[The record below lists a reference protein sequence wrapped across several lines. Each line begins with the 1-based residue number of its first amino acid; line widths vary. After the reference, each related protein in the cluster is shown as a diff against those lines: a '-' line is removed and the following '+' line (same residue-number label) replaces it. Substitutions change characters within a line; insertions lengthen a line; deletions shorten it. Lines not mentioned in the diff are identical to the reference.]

1 MSLRVVRTRIAP
13 WGLWC
18 ATMAGVAWLWGDV
31 HDEAAVGF
39 VLAAEYELATP
50 EPARVAAVAVTPGQR
65 VRAGEVLVSLD
76 AQAIDAELAIVA
88 AERARLE
95 AELGA
100 VRAESRVRV
109 GDTTREFDESVAA
122 ADVALRTARAER
134 KAAAAEYAALSE
146 QVATLGGLVEQ
157 RMADRRELDALR
169 VEHVALEKQLQTAD
183 ALIPQLVSQAAAA
196 RARRAALPADATEA
210 ALRPVQAEL
219 AVVERQ
225 EQLLAVRREAM
236 SLRAVVDGDVAAVHL
251 QAGEVADTGLPI
263 VTLVGD
269 AAAAEVQVCQ
279 REAQAGRGRP
289 GEAVRVRPRGSAGAE
304 AGGRIVRV
312 APRIAELPPRC
323 WRDPKLPEWGREL
336 VVRLDE
342 PLSLLPGQA
351 VSVRFLGEDAGPL
364 SGSAAPIDS
373 PREVIGEASSGV
385 ASSTSIDLRPPH
397 EITLEASA
405 GAASQDASA
414 IATNPSLAAPSPLVV
429 PSALAAR
436 TRFEPSALTWSA
448 RRDRFVIASDDT
460 GLADRDEHAP
470 WLFTMDRHGRVDV
483 EPLVVSGIDGFSDLE
498 AIAPAAEGGLYVL
511 ASQSRSR
518 KGKRPAARQVFA
530 RVAVTAD
537 GARLE
542 ASVSLAEQLERDP
555 AVLVALGLEDTAEL
569 DLEGMTAT
577 AGGGLLLGLKQP
589 LDAEQRAPIW
599 HLPRPDALLAGAT
612 PSAAGLRRLGAV
624 PLRVETDG
632 GPVPG
637 GISELLELPDGSLLI
652 AATAS
657 GADPQRQDGGLWHAA
672 GPGDLAHA
680 RLLRRFPGLKPE
692 GLALR
697 PDGRAIVLVF
707 DTGAA
712 APQWTEL
719 PWPAP

>member
-1 MSLRVVRTRIAP
+1 MSLRVLRTRIAP

-18 ATMAGVAWLWGDV
+18 ATMASVAWLWGDV

-50 EPARVAAVAVTPGQR
+50 EPARVAAVAVAPGQR
-65 VRAGEVLVSLD
+65 VRAGDVLVSLD
-76 AQAIDAELAIVA
+76 ARAIDAELAIVA

-100 VRAESRVRV
+100 VRAESKVRV

-134 KAAAAEYAALSE
+134 KVAAAEYAALSE

-219 AVVERQ
+219 AVIERQ

-236 SLRAVVDGDVAAVHL
+236 TLRAAVDGDVAAVHL

-269 AAAAEVQVCQ
+269 ATAAEVQVCQ
-279 REAQAGRGRP
+279 REAQASRGRA
-289 GEAVRVRPRGSAGAE
+289 GEAVRVRPRGSDGAE
-304 AGGRIVRV
+304 AAGRVVRV

-342 PLSLLPGQA
+342 PLPLLPGQA
-351 VSVRFLGEDAGPL
+351 VAVRFLGEDAG
-364 SGSAAPIDS
+364 SAAATTLSQREVSAAATTLS
-373 PREVIGEASSGV
+373 PREMTGEASPGAAPRV
-385 ASSTSIDLRPPH
+385 VSTSP
-397 EITLEASA
+397 
-405 GAASQDASA
+405 
-414 IATNPSLAAPSPLVV
+414 NPSLEAPSPLVV
-429 PSALAAR
+429 PPALAAR

-470 WLFTMDRHGRVDV
+470 WLFTMDRHGRLDAS
-483 EPLVVSGIDGFSDLE
+483 PLVVSGIDGFSDLE
-498 AIAPAAEGGLYVL
+498 AIAPAPEDGLYVL

-530 RVAVTAD
+530 RIAVTAG
-537 GARLE
+537 GATLE

-555 AVLVALGLEDTAEL
+555 ALLAALGLADTAEL

-599 HLPRPDALLAGAT
+599 HLPHPDALLAGAT

-624 PLRVETDG
+624 ALRVETNG

-672 GPGDLAHA
+672 GIDDLAHA

-697 PDGRAIVLVF
+697 PDGQAIVLVF

-712 APQWTEL
+712 APEWMEL
-719 PWPAP
+719 QWPAP

>member
-1 MSLRVVRTRIAP
+1 MSLRVLRTRIAP
-13 WGLWC
+13 WGMWC

-50 EPARVAAVAVTPGQR
+50 EPARVAAVAVAPGQR
-65 VRAGEVLVSLD
+65 VRAGDVLVSLD
-76 AQAIDAELAIVA
+76 ARAIDAELAIVA
-88 AERARLE
+88 AERDRLE

-100 VRAESRVRV
+100 VRAESKVRV

-146 QVATLGGLVEQ
+146 QVATLGGLVER

-219 AVVERQ
+219 AVIERQ
-225 EQLLAVRREAM
+225 ARLLAVRREAM
-236 SLRAVVDGDVAAVHL
+236 TLRAAVDGDVAAVHL

-269 AAAAEVQVCQ
+269 AAASEVQVCQ

-304 AGGRIVRV
+304 AAGRIVRV

-342 PLSLLPGQA
+342 PLPLLPGQA
-351 VSVRFLGEDAGPL
+351 VSVRFLGEDAAPRT
-364 SGSAAPIDS
+364 AAAGAT
-373 PREVIGEASSGV
+373 ELAGEPSSGV
-385 ASSTSIDLRPPH
+385 VSSTATHLPLPH
-397 EITLEASA
+397 TIHGEPGT
-405 GAASQDASA
+405 GAAPRVVSA
-414 IATNPSLAAPSPLVV
+414 PPTDLPPEAPNPVPLVV
-429 PSALAAR
+429 PPALAAR

-470 WLFTMDRHGRVDV
+470 WLFTMDSHGRVDA

-498 AIAPAAEGGLYVL
+498 AVAPAPEDGLYVL

-530 RVAVTAD
+530 RIAVTAG
-537 GARLE
+537 GATLE

-555 AVLVALGLEDTAEL
+555 AVLAALGLGDTAAL

-577 AGGGLLLGLKQP
+577 GGGGLLLGLKQP

-657 GADPQRQDGGLWHAA
+657 GADPQRQDGGLWQAA

-697 PDGRAIVLVF
+697 PDGQAIVLVF

-712 APQWTEL
+712 APQWVEL

>member
-304 AGGRIVRV
+304 AGVGSS
-312 APRIAELPPRC
+312 A
-323 WRDPKLPEWGREL
+323 WRHASPSCRRG
-336 VVRLDE
+336 
-342 PLSLLPGQA
+342 
-351 VSVRFLGEDAGPL
+351 AGATRSCP
-364 SGSAAPIDS
+364 S
-373 PREVIGEASSGV
+373 
-385 ASSTSIDLRPPH
+385 
-397 EITLEASA
+397 
-405 GAASQDASA
+405 GAASWWCASTSRSRCCRDRRCRCA
-414 IATNPSLAAPSPLVV
+414 SS
-429 PSALAAR
+429 AR
-436 TRFEPSALTWSA
+436 TPGRCQGRQHRSTRPAKSSA
-448 RRDRFVIASDDT
+448 RR
-460 GLADRDEHAP
+460 
-470 WLFTMDRHGRVDV
+470 
-483 EPLVVSGIDGFSDLE
+483 
-498 AIAPAAEGGLYVL
+498 APA
-511 ASQSRSR
+511 SRRRPRSTCGRLTKSLSR
-518 KGKRPAARQVFA
+518 RVPA
-530 RVAVTAD
+530 
-537 GARLE
+537 
-542 ASVSLAEQLERDP
+542 P
-555 AVLVALGLEDTAEL
+555 
-569 DLEGMTAT
+569 
-577 AGGGLLLGLKQP
+577 
-589 LDAEQRAPIW
+589 
-599 HLPRPDALLAGAT
+599 PRKT
-612 PSAAGLRRLGAV
+612 PRRLRRTRRSQPRARWSSRPRW
-624 PLRVETDG
+624 PLAR
-632 GPVPG
+632 
-637 GISELLELPDGSLLI
+637 
-652 AATAS
+652 AS
-657 GADPQRQDGGLWHAA
+657 S
-672 GPGDLAHA
+672 
-680 RLLRRFPGLKPE
+680 RR
-692 GLALR
+692 R
-697 PDGRAIVLVF
+697 
-707 DTGAA
+707 
-712 APQWTEL
+712 
-719 PWPAP
+719 